1 MKSVCVCLGG
11 RQRKYTIQI
20 MIEKAEN
27 GIKTVDLLNT
37 WFGHMKFIND
47 RHHIDQKHYL
57 IHNLNFKFQDSKFA
71 FEIN

>member
-1 MKSVCVCLGG
+1 MKFVCVCLGG

-47 RHHIDQKHYL
+47 RHHRSKTL
-57 IHNLNFKFQDSKFA
+57 LNTQPELQVPRQQVRF
-71 FEIN
+71 